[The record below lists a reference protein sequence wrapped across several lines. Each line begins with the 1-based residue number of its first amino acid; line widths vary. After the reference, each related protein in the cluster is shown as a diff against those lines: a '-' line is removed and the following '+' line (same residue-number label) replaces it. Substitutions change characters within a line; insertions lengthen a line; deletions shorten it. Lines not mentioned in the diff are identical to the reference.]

1 MSDEP
6 YIPEASFSSLVITL
20 SSSAWVSLG
29 KITDP
34 VSGEVKKDLR
44 SAKFSIDTLIML
56 REKTTGRLDDDENKL
71 LNVLIND
78 LQANYAESVFEQ
90 EKTAQKTAP
99 AGNGADEDTSE
110 EDAEASVNP
119 EGDTG
124 AAEQTG
130 KDKTDKAKPKNQ
142 KNSKPEIKDTEE
154 V

>member
-6 YIPEASFSSLVITL
+6 YIPEASFSSLVLTL

-34 VSGEVKKDLR
+34 VSGEIKKDLR

-56 REKTTGRLDDDENKL
+56 REKTAGQLDDDEKKL

-78 LQANYAESVFEQ
+78 LQANYAESVFEH
-90 EKTAQKTAP
+90 EKTGGETAS
-99 AGNGADEDTSE
+99 AGNGSEGDASEGDT
-110 EDAEASVNP
+110 EANVSP
-119 EGDTG
+119 EGDAG

-130 KDKTDKAKPKNQ
+130 RDETDKEKQ
-142 KNSKPEIKDTEE
+142 KNSKQET
-154 V
+154 